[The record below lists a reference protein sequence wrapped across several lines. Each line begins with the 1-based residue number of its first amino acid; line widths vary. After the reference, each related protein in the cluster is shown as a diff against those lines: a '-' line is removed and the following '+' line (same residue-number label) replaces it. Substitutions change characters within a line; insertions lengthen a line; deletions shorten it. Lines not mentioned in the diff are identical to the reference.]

1 MRDARA
7 AELAHAFLAES
18 STRAAVAE
26 PGLGETLVSIVDE
39 GRAAWPDV
47 AVDEV
52 AFVRRLAVLVTA
64 APRPALT
71 ALHGADLY
79 LAFACA
85 VGAAHA
91 AGAFERAFAAKIDTY
106 VARVTRTPVA
116 RDEVRQKVRE
126 ALLVGRGGRPPTIA
140 SYTGR
145 GPLGAFVRVTAV
157 RAALRFVH
165 RTRPD
170 ALDVDEL
177 IGLRSPENDPELEL
191 LKRRYA
197 PQLREALVSTLAA
210 LTADERN
217 VLRLHYLDG
226 LTLEEVA
233 ATYRIGRA
241 TAARWLARAREKI
254 LAETRSRL
262 KAQLGVHE
270 LELDS
275 LMDLTASRVPLSFRR
290 HLT

>member
-1 MRDARA
+1 M
-7 AELAHAFLAES
+7 
-18 STRAAVAE
+18 
-26 PGLGETLVSIVDE
+26 IDE

-47 AVDEV
+47 VVDEI
-52 AFVRRLAVLVTA
+52 AFVRHLAARATA
-64 APRPALT
+64 APRPALR
-71 ALHGADLY
+71 ALHVADLY

-85 VGAAHA
+85 SGAAPA
-91 AGAFERAFAAKIDTY
+91 TLAFERAFAAKIDAY
-106 VARVTRTPVA
+106 IARVTRTPAA

-126 ALLVGRGGRPPTIA
+126 TLLVGRGGRPPTIA

-145 GPLGAFVRVTAV
+145 GRLGAFVRVTAV
-157 RAALRFVH
+157 RAALRLVQ

-170 ALDVDEL
+170 ALDVEEL

-191 LKRRYA
+191 VKRRYA
-197 PQLREALVSTLAA
+197 PQLREALVCTLAA

-233 ATYRIGRA
+233 TTYRIGRA

-290 HLT
+290 HLA

>member
-1 MRDARA
+1 M
-7 AELAHAFLAES
+7 
-18 STRAAVAE
+18 
-26 PGLGETLVSIVDE
+26 VDE

-47 AVDEV
+47 VVDEI
-52 AFVRRLAVLVTA
+52 AFARHLAAGVTA
-64 APRPALT
+64 APRPALR
-71 ALHGADLY
+71 ALHAADLY

-85 VGAAHA
+85 SGAAVA
-91 AGAFERAFAAKIDTY
+91 IRTFERAFTAKIDGY
-106 VARVTRTPVA
+106 IARVTPAALA

-126 ALLVGRGGRPPTIA
+126 ALLVGRGGRPPSIA

-157 RAALRFVH
+157 RAALRFVR

-177 IGLRSPENDPELEL
+177 IGLRSPDNDPELEL

-197 PQLREALVSTLAA
+197 PQLREALVCTLAA

-226 LTLEEVA
+226 LTLDEVA

-241 TAARWLARAREKI
+241 TVARWLARAREKI

-275 LMDLTASRVPLSFRR
+275 LMNLTASRVPLSFRR
-290 HLT
+290 HLA